1 MRMVES
7 MSATSRRQVRE
18 RFLTHR
24 DKTFFHIKQVVLE
37 WKSHR
42 SDPLRSVWSCES
54 SYISSEIWLQILV
67 RTTIRNTIF
76 SPLPS
81 LREKGKENSEF
92 KWEEI
97 AWVSHAK
104 QIKASRRKHCQANR
118 HPVSA
123 AATIVKTW
131 RWWGYRDA
139 DSLVSGSYWQF
150 PSCRWFS

>member
-1 MRMVES
+1 MRLVES

-81 LREKGKENSEF
+81 LREKKKKIQSLSERRLREYRTRS
-92 KWEEI
+92 K
-97 AWVSHAK
+97 SK
-104 QIKASRRKHCQANR
+104 QVVVNIIKRIVIQCQ
-118 HPVSA
+118 
-123 AATIVKTW
+123 
-131 RWWGYRDA
+131 
-139 DSLVSGSYWQF
+139 QQQQ
-150 PSCRWFS
+150 